1 MMIGD
6 RSYFQG
12 LTKANLPLGWFP
24 DDGPVINAVSNAVA
38 DPMAA
43 TFDMVAYVSKQSRL
57 ATATDSFLDL
67 LALDYFGPAFMK
79 RRKGEGDEP
88 YRARLQAEML
98 RPLCTREAISD
109 LVADLTGTVPVIFEP
124 NYQPDTGSW
133 GLGGWGVA
141 NRYGSRTTPFEYL
154 IDVTRPKGQGIPTLP
169 GWGATAAAWGGPN
182 FCYASR
188 SDVEGVVTDDE
199 IMAAI
204 ARATPAGVTAYVNIS
219 S

>member
-1 MMIGD
+1 
-6 RSYFQG
+6 
-12 LTKANLPLGWFP
+12 
-24 DDGPVINAVSNAVA
+24 
-38 DPMAA
+38 
-43 TFDMVAYVSKQSRL
+43 
-57 ATATDSFLDL
+57 
-67 LALDYFGPAFMK
+67 
-79 RRKGEGDEP
+79 
-88 YRARLQAEML
+88 ML

-124 NYQPDTGSW
+124 NYQPDTDSW

-141 NRYGSRTTPFEYL
+141 NRYGSRTPYEYL

-169 GWGATAAAWGGPN
+169 GWGADAAAWGKPN